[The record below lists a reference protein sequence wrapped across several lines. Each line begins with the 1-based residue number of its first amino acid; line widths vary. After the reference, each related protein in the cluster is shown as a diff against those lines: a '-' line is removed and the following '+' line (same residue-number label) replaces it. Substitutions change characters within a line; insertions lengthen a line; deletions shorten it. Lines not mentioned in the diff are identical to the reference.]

1 VFNSLTGDV
10 SLTSARIPSF
20 PGFSLTAPYRSLRFV
35 CRCRLLIEIPVH
47 AIAKGNGFFATRDSD
62 VSLEAKKLI
71 ELLAN

>member
-1 VFNSLTGDV
+1 
-10 SLTSARIPSF
+10 
-20 PGFSLTAPYRSLRFV
+20 
-35 CRCRLLIEIPVH
+35 LLIEIPVH